1 MTDLRER
8 AGTDRA
14 AAARSGATPG
24 PNPEPLALGRL
35 RTAGLLALA
44 AVPVLVLL
52 VLFFY
57 PVAVIVGQ
65 GFAGPD
71 GVGALGDV
79 LARSRI
85 RRIVLFTVWQA
96 AASAGL
102 CLLLGLPLAHLL
114 YRRRFRGRAVARAV
128 ITVPFVLPTV
138 VVGLA
143 FRTLLAE
150 NGPLGSW
157 GLDGSVWAVL
167 AAHVCLNVAVVV
179 RTVGLA
185 WAGIDDR
192 TADAARSLGAGPL
205 RVLRTVTLPALGP
218 AIAAAAVMVF
228 LFCATSFGI
237 MQVLGGGRY
246 STIETEIWRQT
257 EEMLDLPTASV
268 LSVLQLVLVC
278 AVLVVA
284 ARLRRRTERT
294 LRRRS
299 VRTPQVGRRDLPAV
313 IVGVLVGLVVL
324 GPVVVMMLRSLR
336 TPGGGWGLQNYRA
349 LAGVGEDNVLL
360 VPVTDAL
367 VNSLQSAA
375 VAAAVAIALG
385 AMLAVVLG
393 RRPRSRAGRRAT
405 GLLDAVVMLPL
416 GVSAVTVGFGFLVAL
431 DAPPLDLR
439 SSWLL
444 VPLAQALVVTPLVV
458 RMLVPLVRSTDD
470 RLRQAAGVLGAPPLT
485 VWRTVDLPLA
495 ARGAAGAAAFA
506 FAVALG
512 EFGATSFLARP
523 RTPTLPVVI
532 GRLISR
538 PGEVNAG
545 MALAAATVLALLCVL
560 VVAAIDLLG
569 DTRRAGGIGGF

>member
-1 MTDLRER
+1 M
-8 AGTDRA
+8 
-14 AAARSGATPG
+14 
-24 PNPEPLALGRL
+24 GRL